1 MKPRSTIYGLVGTVA
16 KLAGLAG
23 ATLVLLIG
31 SFQGV
36 SGQALFVRVGLA
48 FLIVT
53 IVFNLIGFVTV
64 RSLLTAIVSENE
76 ERKETTD
83 AKHKASETS

>member
-1 MKPRSTIYGLVGTVA
+1 MKRRATLYGLIGTIA

-36 SGQALFVRVGLA
+36 SGQALVVRVGLA

-76 ERKETTD
+76 ERKGTTD
-83 AKHKASETS
+83 AKRKASETS

>member
-1 MKPRSTIYGLVGTVA
+1 MKRRATLYGLVGTIA

-36 SGQALFVRVGLA
+36 SGQALLVRVGLA

-53 IVFNLIGFVTV
+53 IVFNFVGFVTV
-64 RSLLTAIVSENE
+64 RSLLTAIVSESE
-76 ERKETTD
+76 ERKGTTD
-83 AKHKASETS
+83 SKR